1 MAEQIKER
9 ELGWLE
15 KRKLREFLDVVKKA
29 LEEESASRAEY
40 CRRDGGLN
48 YDQVK
53 KVYGCIK
60 WPSFSTLLRASTI
73 LIAPGAAILLAINNL
88 SAECCK
94 VLDNDYEKLKTYIE
108 KIAKS
113 SHPMDYQ
120 ILIFDEPV
128 RSEVAYLICTSPI

>member
-1 MAEQIKER
+1 MTEQIKER

-15 KRKLREFLDVVKKA
+15 KRKLGEFLNVVKKA

-60 WPSFSTLLRASTI
+60 WPSFSSPLHASTI
-73 LIAPGAAILLAINNL
+73 LIAPGAAILLVNNL
-88 SAECCK
+88 SPKEYCE
-94 VLDNDYEKLKTYIE
+94 VLDDDYEKLKTCIE

-113 SHPMDYQ
+113 SHPMDYEV
-120 ILIFDEPV
+120 LIFDEPV

>member
-1 MAEQIKER
+1 MAEER
-9 ELGWLE
+9 ELSWLE

-29 LEEESASRAEY
+29 LEEESASKAEY
-40 CRRDGGLN
+40 CRYDGGLN

-60 WPSFSTLLRASTI
+60 WSSFSSPLRVSTI
-73 LIAPGAAILLAINNL
+73 LIAPGATILLTVNN
-88 SAECCK
+88 SPFSPRECCK
-94 VLDNDYEKLKTYIE
+94 VLDNDYEKLRMYIE

-120 ILIFDEPV
+120 ILIFDEPL